1 MDAWIALARGP
12 LFRFSLAVCVL
23 GLLYRVVVAGY
34 SLLRAWQK
42 AGDRL
47 LPLPAIA
54 RATLDWVV
62 PRRLLR
68 ARPLYS
74 VASFAFH
81 IGVVLVPLFLAG
93 HVALWQQDL
102 PVHWPKLSSL
112 AADTLTLL
120 ALAALTGV
128 LFGRVLTKE
137 SRALTRTQD
146 VVVLVLLAAVLA
158 AGFLA
163 AHPVLAPFDA
173 RALLLTHVLLG
184 DLVLILTPLTKIVHC
199 ILFPFMQLA
208 GEIGWH
214 FPAESGRHVALAL
227 GKEGERI

>member
-1 MDAWIALARGP
+1 MDAWIDLARGP

-23 GLLYRVVVAGY
+23 GLALPGRAPATP
-34 SLLRAWQK
+34 LLRAWWR

-54 RATLDWVV
+54 RATLGWIV

-74 VASFAFH
+74 LASFAFH
-81 IGVVLVPLFLAG
+81 ARHPRGAALPRRPRG
-93 HVALWQQDL
+93 LWQQDL
-102 PVHWPKLSSL
+102 PVRWPMLSSPRGRR
-112 AADTLTLL
+112 ADPRGPGGSVRGLL
-120 ALAALTGV
+120 ARA
-128 LFGRVLTKE
+128 LTKE

-146 VVVLVLLAAVLA
+146 VVVLVLLAGVLA
-158 AGFLA
+158 TGFLA
-163 AHPVLAPFDA
+163 AHPALAPFDA
-173 RALLLTHVLLG
+173 RALLLAHLLLG
-184 DLVLILTPLTKIVHC
+184 DLALILTPMTKIVHC

-208 GEIGWH
+208 FEVGWH

-227 GKEGERI
+227 GKEDERV

>member
-12 LFRFSLAVCVL
+12 LFRLSLAVCVL
-23 GLLYRVVVAGY
+23 GLLYRVGVAGY
-34 SLLRAWQK
+34 SLRRAWQK
-42 AGDRL
+42 AGDQL

-54 RATLDWVV
+54 RATLEWVA
-62 PRRLLR
+62 PRRLMR

-74 VASFAFH
+74 LASFAFH
-81 IGVVLVPLFLAG
+81 LGIVVVPLFLAG
-93 HVALWQQDL
+93 HVTLWQQDL
-102 PVHWPKLSSL
+102 PVRWPRLSSL
-112 AADTLTLL
+112 AADALTLL
-120 ALAALTGV
+120 ALAALSGV
-128 LFGRVLTKE
+128 LLARLLTKE

-146 VVVLVLLAAVLA
+146 IVVLVLLAGVLA

-173 RALLLTHVLLG
+173 RALLLAHVLLG
-184 DLVLILTPLTKIVHC
+184 DLALILTPLTKIVHC

>member
-12 LFRFSLAVCVL
+12 LFRISLAVCVL
-23 GLLYRVVVAGY
+23 GLLYRVGVACY
-34 SLLRAWQK
+34 SLLRAWQR

-47 LPLPAIA
+47 LPLSAIR
-54 RATLDWVV
+54 RATLEWLV
-62 PRRLLR
+62 PRRLLK

-74 VASFAFH
+74 IASFAFH
-81 IGVVLVPLFLAG
+81 VGIIVVPLFLAG
-93 HVALWQQDL
+93 HVLLWQRDL
-102 PVHWPKLSSL
+102 PVAWLVLP
-112 AADTLTLL
+112 AFWADLLTLL
-120 ALAALTGV
+120 ATAALFGV
-128 LFGRVLTKE
+128 LVARAVTKE
-137 SRALTRTQD
+137 SRFLTQTQD
-146 VVVLVLLAAVLA
+146 VVVLLLLAGVLV

-163 AHPVLAPFDA
+163 SHPGLAPFDA
-173 RALLLTHVLLG
+173 RALLLAHVLLG

-199 ILFPFMQLA
+199 VLFPFMQLA